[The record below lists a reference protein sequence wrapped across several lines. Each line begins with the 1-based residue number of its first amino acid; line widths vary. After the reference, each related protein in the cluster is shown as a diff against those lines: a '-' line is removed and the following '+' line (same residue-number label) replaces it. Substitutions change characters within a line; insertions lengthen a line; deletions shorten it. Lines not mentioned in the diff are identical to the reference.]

1 MSEDYIGIDFG
12 TTNTAVVRL
21 RKDELGQKVDLL
33 GDDGK
38 YPFSSIVAIPRDGS
52 NELLFG
58 RAVREKRLALSET
71 HDIHLSMKTF
81 LDTKK
86 EFIIGGIRY
95 SATDITTKFLEYVK
109 KDILQYHKVDITKAT
124 FSFPVDF
131 SPEARRELK
140 KAAKSAGI
148 EPLGFVNESTAAYL
162 ANQKEGQA
170 FSTVMVVDW
179 GGGTLDISIMKVSQ
193 NKLEEHSIWGERI
206 GGDDIDLALAKGI
219 HASII
224 RNQETKIPFDQ
235 MPSLAADD
243 LRNRC
248 EKAKMEFSTYQD
260 DYLLTLS
267 NYGIYGIKN
276 LNLRYDF
283 FEHIAT
289 PIIKEKV
296 FSTIETALQ
305 KANLTSHNID
315 AVILVGGSSNITPFE
330 TAMCETFEVDKI
342 IVPENKQWSVA
353 TGAAFAGSF
362 KGSFHL
368 NTTLSVL
375 LSDDTPFPLFEKER
389 DTIGSSLASMTFDLT
404 EDCQEAHFIFVD
416 ENKNVFARH
425 TVPTKGYLK
434 EKITLEGHITDE
446 QIAYLT
452 LKSTATGDTNEYT
465 RHVEI
470 NKLKFYY
477 DTAPHPQ

>member
-1 MSEDYIGIDFG
+1 MAEEYIGIDFG

-38 YPFSSIVAIPRDGS
+38 YPFSSIVAIPKDGS
-52 NELLFG
+52 SQLLFG

-71 HDIHLSMKTF
+71 HDIHLSMKSF
-81 LDTKK
+81 LDTQK
-86 EFIIGGIRY
+86 EFTIGGGRY
-95 SATDITTKFLEYVK
+95 SATDITTQFLQYVK
-109 KDILQYHKVDITKAT
+109 NDILEHHKVDISKAT

-140 KAAKSAGI
+140 KAAISAGI
-148 EPLGFVNESTAAYL
+148 QPMGFVNESTAAYL

-170 FSTVMVVDW
+170 FSTVMVIDW
-179 GGGTLDISIMKVSQ
+179 GGGTLDISIMNVSK

-206 GGDDIDLALAKGI
+206 GGDDIDLALARGI

-224 RNQETKIPFDQ
+224 HKEEQKISFEQ
-235 MPSLAADD
+235 MPSSAKDD

-248 EKAKMEFSTYQD
+248 EKAKIEFSMYQD
-260 DYLLTLS
+260 DFLLTLN
-267 NYGIYGIKN
+267 NYGPYGIKN
-276 LNLRYDF
+276 LNLPYEF
-283 FEHIAT
+283 FENVAT
-289 PIIKEKV
+289 PIIKTTV

-305 KANLTSHNID
+305 KANLTKHNID
-315 AVILVGGSSNITPFE
+315 AVILVGGSSNIMPFE
-330 TAMCETFEVDKI
+330 TAMCETFGVEKI

-353 TGAAFAGSF
+353 SGAAFAGSL

-389 DTIGSSLASMTFDLT
+389 DSIGSRIPSMTFDLT

-434 EKITLEGHITDE
+434 EKITLEGHITEE

-452 LKSTATGDTNEYT
+452 IKSAAMGENSKPVP
-465 RHVEI
+465 VEI

-477 DTAPHPQ
+477 DIASSC